1 MSVDKEKGGGVVSE
15 DEQENG
21 LGKEEIVIRKGR
33 AVDLYNE
40 RETRGC

>member
-1 MSVDKEKGGGVVSE
+1 MVGE

-33 AVDLYNE
+33 ESDLRNE

>member
-1 MSVDKEKGGGVVSE
+1 MDKEKGGGVVGE

-33 AVDLYNE
+33 EADLCNE

>member
-1 MSVDKEKGGGVVSE
+1 MDKEEEGGVVGE

-33 AVDLYNE
+33 ESDLCNE